1 MPKPYSMDLRERAMA
16 RLAEGET
23 SYEVAEALSV
33 AVSSVIKW
41 AARAREYGSPAPAK
55 MGGYR
60 RRVISGIYREM
71 VLAAVAK
78 KAHVTLRELV
88 ALLAGAGLMVHQA
101 SVSRFLKHEGKSYK
115 KTLFALEQERP
126 KVARRREPWRR
137 YQGRVDP
144 ARLVF
149 IDETW
154 VKTNMA
160 PLRGWGDRGT
170 RLIARA
176 PAGKWQ
182 TMTFLAALRHDR
194 VDAPWVVDGPINGEA
209 FRTYIRT
216 QLISTLKLGD
226 IVVVDNLGSHKSPEV
241 RAMIRA
247 VGARLFFLPAYSPD
261 LNPIEQLFSKI
272 KHHMRAAM
280 ARSVDAV
287 HGAVATALDA
297 VLPAECSNYFL
308 NSGYTAT

>member
-1 MPKPYSMDLRERAMA
+1 
-16 RLAEGET
+16 
-23 SYEVAEALSV
+23 
-33 AVSSVIKW
+33 
-41 AARAREYGSPAPAK
+41 
-55 MGGYR
+55 
-60 RRVISGIYREM
+60 
-71 VLAAVAK
+71 
-78 KAHVTLRELV
+78 
-88 ALLAGAGLMVHQA
+88 
-101 SVSRFLKHEGKSYK
+101 
-115 KTLFALEQERP
+115 
-126 KVARRREPWRR
+126 
-137 YQGRVDP
+137 
-144 ARLVF
+144 
-149 IDETW
+149 
-154 VKTNMA
+154 
-160 PLRGWGDRGT
+160 
-170 RLIARA
+170 
-176 PAGKWQ
+176 
-182 TMTFLAALRHDR
+182 MTFLAALRHDR

-308 NSGYTAT
+308 NSRYTAT

>member
-1 MPKPYSMDLRERAMA
+1 
-16 RLAEGET
+16 
-23 SYEVAEALSV
+23 
-33 AVSSVIKW
+33 
-41 AARAREYGSPAPAK
+41 
-55 MGGYR
+55 
-60 RRVISGIYREM
+60 
-71 VLAAVAK
+71 
-78 KAHVTLRELV
+78 
-88 ALLAGAGLMVHQA
+88 
-101 SVSRFLKHEGKSYK
+101 
-115 KTLFALEQERP
+115 
-126 KVARRREPWRR
+126 
-137 YQGRVDP
+137 
-144 ARLVF
+144 LVF

-176 PAGKWQ
+176 PAVKWQ